1 MMGTAPSLN
10 NTPSLINDSSGLVM
24 EFPDGV
30 LGCYA
35 RSVIG
40 VVSLPF
46 DVPIKIESK
55 VLID

>member
-1 MMGTAPSLN
+1 MTGTAPSLN

-24 EFPDGV
+24 ELPDGE
-30 LGCYA
+30 LGVYA
-35 RSVIG
+35 RSAIG

-46 DVPIKIESK
+46 DVPIKIEAK